1 MIRIEGPRSDL
12 SQNLIRSQFS
22 VYPVSFLNEG
32 FDCYGRKLK
41 NVKTVVE
48 DYKEDYWLGLEYF
61 RPTIAGA
68 GPMKKALVC

>member
-48 DYKEDYWLGLEYF
+48 DYKEDY
-61 RPTIAGA
+61 
-68 GPMKKALVC
+68 